1 MQEDSG
7 SPAVRMRRVA
17 RLQCAAWMTEAAWL
31 CLNPHAVWWVEDHV
45 ENHALPRYAGETFG
59 ERTSK
64 KIGEDKFKSWELPPT
79 AAPDVGYPTM
89 VDEDRSV
96 PATLHH

>member
-1 MQEDSG
+1 MLVGDG
-7 SPAVRMRRVA
+7 S
-17 RLQCAAWMTEAAWL
+17 WL
-31 CLNPHAVWWVEDHV
+31 FVGNGSCLFVGDGSWLFVGSLWHLAP
-45 ENHALPRYAGETFG
+45 
-59 ERTSK
+59 K